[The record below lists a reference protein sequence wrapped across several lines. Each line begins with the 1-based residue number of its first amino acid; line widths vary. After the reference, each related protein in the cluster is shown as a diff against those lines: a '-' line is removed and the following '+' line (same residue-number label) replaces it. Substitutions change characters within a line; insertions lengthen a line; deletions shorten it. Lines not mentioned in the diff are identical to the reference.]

1 MAWMS
6 HQSSPGR
13 FTQDWWWHFVGVMA
27 SEVLGAEGSPSRIER
42 GQLDMFNLIASMY
55 VVHP

>member
-1 MAWMS
+1 MALMS

-13 FTQDWWWHFVGVMA
+13 FTQNWWHFVGVMA
-27 SEVLGAEGSPSRIER
+27 SEVLGAEGSPSRIEG